1 MLTIQIQIKKHIQIF
16 LDKTRN
22 LIIFQGPLGYSLLV
36 YTKVLFIKIIYGKR
50 SLILGCLSKII
61 NSRSLL
67 GTYKSLIYKRM
78 LGVYQGFFQIIN
90 IVGIG

>member
-1 MLTIQIQIKKHIQIF
+1 MLTIQIKIKKQVQIF
-16 LDKTRN
+16 LDKTKN
-22 LIIFQGPLGYSLLV
+22 LLIFQGPLGYSLLA
-36 YTKVLFIKIIYGKR
+36 YTRVLFIKIIYGKH
-50 SLILGCLSKII
+50 SLVLGCLSKII

-67 GTYKSLIYKRM
+67 GTYKALIHKRM